1 MRIVLAL
8 GNHSE
13 AGIESD
19 FLEVVLAEAF
29 TRFLKIF
36 IITRFMAH
44 ATVKTTLYWVT
55 LNIIGDYRWI
65 IGRS

>member
-44 ATVKTTLYWVT
+44 ATVKTTLY
-55 LNIIGDYRWI
+55 
-65 IGRS
+65 